1 VVRLAQQR
9 RWRCLYRSP
18 GDAAGDTNTY
28 TDGNTD
34 TYTDGYRNTYCYSYS
49 NGQTYSY
56 AENCANT
63 EASSYTSAKA
73 VVVFA
78 KVKHYCDRRQ
88 AMGDRSRRAYRFLLT
103 TLRCASSR
111 RNESK

>member
-1 VVRLAQQR
+1 MVRLAQQR
-9 RWRCLYRSP
+9 RRRCLYRSP

-34 TYTDGYRNTYCYSYS
+34 TYTDGYGNTYRYSYS
-49 NGQTYSY
+49 NGETYTY
-56 AENCANT
+56 PENCANT

-78 KVKHYCDRRQ
+78 KAEHYRDRRQ
-88 AMGDRSRRAYRFLLT
+88 AMGRSVPPGLPLPAHDA
-103 TLRCASSR
+103 ASGQQSQ
-111 RNESK
+111 E